1 MWCVRLKG
9 PEASPIPPPLARSA
23 PHFRLDFLP
32 QVLPYAIVV
41 QAFVGMFVDPPGL
54 WAYTLTTSKALWIAV
69 SGVAAFLVNLSG
81 FMVIGNLGGLTHV
94 LLGQGKTAAIC
105 LGAWLFLGST
115 YSATQLGGAAIAIG
129 GITAYTHATI
139 SERDTGTRG

>member
-1 MWCVRLKG
+1 M
-9 PEASPIPPPLARSA
+9 S
-23 PHFRLDFLP
+23 
-32 QVLPYAIVV
+32 YAIVV
-41 QAFVGMFVDPPGL
+41 QAFVGVLVDPPGL
-54 WAYTLTTSKALWIAV
+54 WAYTLTMNKAFWIAS
-69 SGVAAFLVNLSG
+69 SGVSAFLVNLSG

-129 GITAYTHATI
+129 GISAYTHATI
-139 SERDTGTRG
+139 TERDRAGGEAKATSGAR